1 MRIVDK
7 FKIDF
12 KVQATFN
19 WLIYAE
25 NIDLSIKRSNP
36 WEEEIKNRQKE
47 EAEEVTAQ

>member
-12 KVQATFN
+12 KVQASFN

-25 NIDLSIKRSNP
+25 NIDLSIKRNNP
-36 WEEEIKNRQKE
+36 WEEEIKNRKKE
-47 EAEEVTAQ
+47 EAEEETAQ